1 MLYSKAKKGPEICIE
16 DFHLM
21 KVLGKGA
28 FGKVILSKK
37 KDNGKFYA
45 IKILKKK

>member
-1 MLYSKAKKGPEICIE
+1 MLYDKYSNKKELCIE
-16 DFHLM
+16 DFYLM

-37 KDNGKFYA
+37 KDTGKVYA
-45 IKILKKK
+45 IKILKK